1 LLLTLAGT
9 VLAKGGTPAL
19 AWSVAEAVLC
29 GLAIAASF
37 LRRDSRA
44 AWFLRWPA
52 VFLTWCLVSLAFS
65 TVPARSWFFL
75 AQWTAY
81 VAGSLAAFLAAR
93 SGGGRIL
100 ANGLIVLAAGEGVYG
115 LVQYLQG
122 VSNATGSYRNHNH
135 LAGLLTLALAPAL
148 ALGVPRLLAGSGRG
162 ALYFAGS
169 GVAMLGLLF
178 TRSRMGISSAL
189 VTVALFI
196 AYVAVKSRRRA
207 AAIWMSLIP
216 ALVLGYGL
224 WIGIGP
230 VGQRFAETHSG
241 RFLQNEARFTI
252 WRDTLTL
259 IAARPWTGWGP
270 GTFPAVYP
278 TVRTEPGELRWMEAH
293 CDYLQI
299 LCELGAPGF
308 LLLFG
313 PLAALVAGLILRA
326 WRMPL
331 LVGIWPAA
339 LAASLSGILLHS
351 ATDFHLYVPANAM
364 WIAVLAGLGAGE
376 LAENGSPPGPQRSD
390 RLE

>member
-1 LLLTLAGT
+1 MLLLTLAGT

-19 AWSVAEAVLC
+19 AWSTAGVALC
-29 GLAIAASF
+29 SLAIAASF
-37 LRRDSRA
+37 LRRET
-44 AWFLRWPA
+44 WFLRWPA
-52 VFLTWCLVSLAFS
+52 AFLAWCLVSLAFS
-65 TVPARSWFFL
+65 AVPVRSWFFL

-81 VAGSLAAFLAAR
+81 LAGGLVAFLAAR

-100 ANGLIVLAAGEGVYG
+100 AHGLVILAVGEGVYG

-135 LAGLLTLALAPAL
+135 LAGLLTMALAPAL

-196 AYVAVKSRRRA
+196 VYVAYKSRVRA
-207 AAIWMSLIP
+207 AALWMSLIP
-216 ALVLGYGL
+216 ALVIVYGL

-230 VGQRFAETHSG
+230 VGQRFAEMQSG

-259 IAARPWTGWGP
+259 IAARPWTGW
-270 GTFPAVYP
+270 
-278 TVRTEPGELRWMEAH
+278 VRARFRRFTPRFEPNPVTYAGWRRTATTCKSCANSACPDSCCCSGRW
-293 CDYLQI
+293 
-299 LCELGAPGF
+299 
-308 LLLFG
+308 
-313 PLAALVAGLILRA
+313 R
-326 WRMPL
+326 R
-331 LVGIWPAA
+331 
-339 LAASLSGILLHS
+339 
-351 ATDFHLYVPANAM
+351 
-364 WIAVLAGLGAGE
+364 
-376 LAENGSPPGPQRSD
+376 
-390 RLE
+390 